1 MVKRILMCAVVTV
14 CVAGLSF
21 AGQQDNQNKKNSSQ
35 SSSTQ
40 SSANQSGSSQNSS
53 SQNSASQN
61 NSAKNGSSWT
71 GWITDSDCGAKGASA
86 NHADCAKKCVAD
98 KGAKYVLYNT
108 SDKKVYNL
116 DDQSAAAEHVAHLVK
131 VHGTVDGDTIHVQ
144 SITAS
149 ASKQKSASSNDK
161 SGS

>member
-21 AGQQDNQNKKNSSQ
+21 AGQQDNQSKKNASQ
-35 SSSTQ
+35 SSSTP
-40 SSANQSGSSQNSS
+40 SSANQSGSGQNSS
-53 SQNSASQN
+53 SQNASSQKNTSQNSASQN

-144 SITAS
+144 SIT
-149 ASKQKSASSNDK
+149 
-161 SGS
+161 

>member
-1 MVKRILMCAVVTV
+1 MVKRILMCAAVVL

-21 AGQQDNQNKKNSSQ
+21 AGGQDKMSKGDSSK
-35 SSSTQ
+35 
-40 SSANQSGSSQNSS
+40 G
-53 SQNSASQN
+53 
-61 NSAKNGSSWT
+61 GSSWT

-86 NHADCAKKCVAD
+86 KHADCARKCVSD

-131 VHGTVDGDTIHVQ
+131 VKGMMDGDTIHVT

-149 ASKQKSASSNDK
+149 TSHPKSASNDK

>member
-40 SSANQSGSSQNSS
+40 SSANQSGSGQNSWERA

-108 SDKKVYNL
+108 SE
-116 DDQSAAAEHVAHLVK
+116 QE
-131 VHGTVDGDTIHVQ
+131 
-144 SITAS
+144 SI
-149 ASKQKSASSNDK
+149 
-161 SGS
+161 